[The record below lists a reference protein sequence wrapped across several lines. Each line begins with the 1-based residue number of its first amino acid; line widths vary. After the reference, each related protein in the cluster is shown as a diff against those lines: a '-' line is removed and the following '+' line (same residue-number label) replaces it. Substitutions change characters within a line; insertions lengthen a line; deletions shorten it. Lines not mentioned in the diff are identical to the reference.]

1 MKPAGEKKKKRYKK
15 DKDGSRIL
23 TGVGV
28 GEQTVRQRHLERNTD
43 RHPAG
48 RPMQTRLNKMSGSQ
62 SLTTFKT
69 L

>member
-28 GEQTVRQRHLERNTD
+28 GEKTVRQRHLERNTD
-43 RHPAG
+43 RRPAG
-48 RPMQTRLNKMSGSQ
+48 RPTQTRLNKMSGSQ